1 MVERAA
7 FNELV
12 RLTEP
17 QRRSCLENMRAWLG
31 PDAYSSIAS
40 FAPRTCMIEPLL
52 QQGLAIVHKQIMT
65 SFTTHGSKHWLHCA
79 KSSKAMGTDTAIGVA
94 DAIRS
99 QLSPDVIY
107 SLFMLASFNVKQVL
121 DPWEDAAG
129 DLERYDTDPWEDAAG
144 DLERYDTPL
153 HAAVLFRDIDSI
165 RLLLCFRVDVDGYQ
179 AYDSPY
185 VVVTPLFEAVRT
197 RYTDALVLL
206 LEARADANKFGIDH
220 DVSRMGFG
228 MGHLVEEVPHAYAIT
243 SLWYAASRIIEHPLI
258 YSNQHVA
265 LLMKFQADPRQ
276 PGKFEY
282 RLSDDAESDASDA
295 REDRFVEALDSGTS
309 PLDIARQA
317 CLERSCQQTQ
327 ALLCL
332 LGRGSDDASETPHA

>member
-1 MVERAA
+1 
-7 FNELV
+7 
-12 RLTEP
+12 
-17 QRRSCLENMRAWLG
+17 
-31 PDAYSSIAS
+31 
-40 FAPRTCMIEPLL
+40 
-52 QQGLAIVHKQIMT
+52 
-65 SFTTHGSKHWLHCA
+65 
-79 KSSKAMGTDTAIGVA
+79 MGTDTAIGLA
-94 DAIRS
+94 DAIRC
-99 QLSPDVIY
+99 QLSPDAIY
-107 SLFMLASFNVKQVL
+107 SLLMLASFNVKQVL
-121 DPWEDAAG
+121 DPWEDG
-129 DLERYDTDPWEDAAG
+129 EG

-220 DVSRMGFG
+220 DVSRMDFG
-228 MGHLVEEVPHAYAIT
+228 TGHLVEEVPHAYAIT

-276 PGKFEY
+276 PGIPPP
-282 RLSDDAESDASDA
+282 A
-295 REDRFVEALDSGTS
+295 RNA
-309 PLDIARQA
+309 
-317 CLERSCQQTQ
+317 
-327 ALLCL
+327 
-332 LGRGSDDASETPHA
+332 

>member
-1 MVERAA
+1 
-7 FNELV
+7 
-12 RLTEP
+12 
-17 QRRSCLENMRAWLG
+17 
-31 PDAYSSIAS
+31 
-40 FAPRTCMIEPLL
+40 
-52 QQGLAIVHKQIMT
+52 
-65 SFTTHGSKHWLHCA
+65 
-79 KSSKAMGTDTAIGVA
+79 
-94 DAIRS
+94 
-99 QLSPDVIY
+99 
-107 SLFMLASFNVKQVL
+107 MLASFNVKQVL

-179 AYDSPY
+179 AYDSPC

-228 MGHLVEEVPHAYAIT
+228 TGHLVEEVPHAYAIT

-276 PGKFEY
+276 PGKFEH

-295 REDRFVEALDSGTS
+295 GEDRFVEARGNGTS

-332 LGRGSDDASETPHA
+332 LGRGSDDDGGHARRRRRARQLRAARLSAWPPLRPSVAMPHLPAQPRPHLQNLPQTYLITLGIFDHFFEPIQPTIGRRLSF